1 MENPIVKMTTE
12 VVELVE
18 QFKEAREDG
27 KIKVLE
33 WLPLIKES
41 VDVIKATSE
50 IEANDFNELNENDVQ
65 ALATLVMDS
74 IDRDVKFVRE
84 DVVNVLRI
92 AQNVSE
98 VILRDRE

>member
-1 MENPIVKMTTE
+1 MENPIVKMTDE
-12 VVELVE
+12 FIDLVDA
-18 QFKEAREDG
+18 FKEAKEDG

-41 VDVIKATSE
+41 VDVIKATTE
-50 IEANDFNELNENDVQ
+50 IEANDFNELTESEIQ
-65 ALATLVMDS
+65 TLATLLFDS

-84 DVVNVLRI
+84 DLVNIIRV

-98 VILRDRE
+98 LILRER

>member
-1 MENPIVKMTTE
+1 MENPIVTMTTE
-12 VVELVE
+12 VVELIE

-50 IEANDFNELNENDVQ
+50 IEANDFNELTEGDIQV
-65 ALATLVMDS
+65 LATVLFDS
-74 IDRDVKFVRE
+74 IDREVKFVRE
-84 DVVNVLRI
+84 DLVNVLRI
-92 AQNVSE
+92 AQNTSE
-98 VILRDRE
+98 IILRQR